1 MSVKTN
7 LPSVGQIFASRCDA
21 IRDLIKE
28 RISVAEIELG
38 LRPISAGPAP
48 KATKFPC
55 VFIEAEDWPE
65 ALNTNI
71 KYDYWGTVM
80 LYCAVTG
87 NNIETVKRDSL
98 EFLGALAKLFSNNAL
113 DDRLTPTPSFK
124 YFVYAGNWVES
135 EFHGKSLPVIP
146 FARER
151 PGTYLGRVI
160 VSFRF
165 HDVLVH

>member
-1 MSVKTN
+1 MTVKTN

-21 IRDLIKE
+21 IRDLIRE
-28 RISVAEIELG
+28 RISVGEVELG
-38 LRPISAGPAP
+38 LRPLGSP
-48 KATKFPC
+48 KTKYPC

-65 ALNTNI
+65 GLNTNI

-80 LYCAVTG
+80 LYCAVAG

-98 EFLGALAKLFSNNAL
+98 EFMGALAKLFSNNAL
-113 DDRLTPTPSFK
+113 DDRLTPTPSFR
-124 YFVYAGNWVES
+124 YFVYNNNWIES
-135 EFHGKSLPVIP
+135 EFRGKSLPVIP

-160 VSFRF
+160 ISFRF